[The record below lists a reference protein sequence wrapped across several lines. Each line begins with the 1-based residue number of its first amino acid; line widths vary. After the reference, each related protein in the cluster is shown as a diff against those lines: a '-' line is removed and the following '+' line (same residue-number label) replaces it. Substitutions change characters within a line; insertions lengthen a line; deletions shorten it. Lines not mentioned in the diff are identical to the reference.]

1 MLSGPSFRS
10 AFVLSINL
18 LIFYSFPLTS
28 FNFAEP
34 CYLFFLWLHT
44 VKCAAVQIYHEIL
57 FIYNYSHFW
66 K

>member
-28 FNFAEP
+28 FNFAET
-34 CYLFFLWLHT
+34 LLSVFFM
-44 VKCAAVQIYHEIL
+44 AAYC
-57 FIYNYSHFW
+57 
-66 K
+66 